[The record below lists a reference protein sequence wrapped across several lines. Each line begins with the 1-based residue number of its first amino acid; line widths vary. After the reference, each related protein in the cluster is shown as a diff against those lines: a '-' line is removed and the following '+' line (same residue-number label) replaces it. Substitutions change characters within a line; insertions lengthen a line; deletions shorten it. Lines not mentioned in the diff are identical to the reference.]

1 MKIPVLVYHSIDN
14 NNSNLSLAIDIFEKQ
29 LDYLNRIGFNTVS
42 FDKID
47 ENKKKQIIITFDD
60 GYKDVL
66 KFALPILKKYNFTA
80 ICFLV
85 SNMIGKQNSWDSLRH
100 DFTPKNL
107 MDTDD
112 INEWINN
119 GMYIGSHSHNHYD
132 LTKLKKSEL
141 YKDLDFSKKT
151 LEDKFGKKINNFCYP
166 FGKVNKP
173 VYDAVKKKFKTAVT
187 INRSRYETN
196 KHNLL
201 LIPRIDMGKNISL
214 FKIFLKMETFY
225 EDIKFKQNELYL

>member
-29 LDYLNRIGFNTVS
+29 LNYLNRIGFNTVS

>member
-1 MKIPVLVYHSIDN
+1 LKKI
-14 NNSNLSLAIDIFEKQ
+14 K
-29 LDYLNRIGFNTVS
+29 
-42 FDKID
+42 KK
-47 ENKKKQIIITFDD
+47 KKKQIIITFDD

-166 FGKVNKP
+166 FGKVNKS